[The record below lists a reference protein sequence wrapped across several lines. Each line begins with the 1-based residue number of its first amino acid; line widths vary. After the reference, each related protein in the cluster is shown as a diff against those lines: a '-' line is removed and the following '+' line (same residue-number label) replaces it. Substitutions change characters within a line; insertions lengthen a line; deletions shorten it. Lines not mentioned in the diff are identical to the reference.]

1 MPNPPLKSGPKG
13 KNASQ
18 PELDHQCP
26 PEIRHPDDS
35 SDAGVI
41 GGDEVTDKWGLDL
54 SKDYKSDAGNQ
65 DAGVIGGDEVTK
77 DWGINLSNDD
87 KSDAGKEDAGKQ
99 DAGGQD
105 AGVAEGNDAGGD
117 AGSSDGGGGT
127 KWNGNTS
134 TTEKE
139 D

>member
-1 MPNPPLKSGPKG
+1 
-13 KNASQ
+13 
-18 PELDHQCP
+18 
-26 PEIRHPDDS
+26 
-35 SDAGVI
+35 
-41 GGDEVTDKWGLDL
+41 LDL

-65 DAGVIGGDEVTK
+65 DAGVIGGDKVTK

-87 KSDAGKEDAGKQ
+87 KSDAGKEDAGQQDAGKQDAGGQ